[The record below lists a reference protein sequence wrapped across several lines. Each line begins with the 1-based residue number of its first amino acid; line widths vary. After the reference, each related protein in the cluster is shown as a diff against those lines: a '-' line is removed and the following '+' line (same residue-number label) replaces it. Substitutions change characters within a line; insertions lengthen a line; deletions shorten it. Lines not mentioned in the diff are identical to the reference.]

1 MAGDVAA
8 FHAVV
13 AEVMSLP
20 LESLAHVIQASI
32 APVVLLAALGTV
44 LSVLTLRL
52 ARIVDRMRGLDLRIR
67 GYHDGPPVSA
77 ERREHMRYELGIL
90 RRRRWFTD
98 CAIICCTLAALIVC
112 LVIAIAFAAYISK
125 ADVGFWL
132 AILFILSMVAFICAL
147 VLFLCEVVFAAYKM
161 RREIG

>member
-1 MAGDVAA
+1 MSL
-8 FHAVV
+8 VV
-13 AEVMSLP
+13 APVAEGMQLT
-20 LESLAHVIQASI
+20 LESLVHVIQASV

-52 ARIVDRMRGLDLRIR
+52 GRIVDRMRGLDLRIR

-98 CAIICCTLAALIVC
+98 ASIICCTLAALIVC
-112 LVIAIAFAAYISK
+112 LLIAVAFAAYISQ
-125 ADVGFWL
+125 ADVGFQL
-132 AILFILSMVAFICAL
+132 AVLFILAMAAFICAL
-147 VLFLCEVVFAAYKM
+147 ILFLCEVIFAAYKM